1 MHSLMYMT
9 LVTNLMNMLSNRC
22 VCSTCYLH

>member
-1 MHSLMYMT
+1 
-9 LVTNLMNMLSNRC
+9 MNMLSNRC